1 MITDPTIR
9 DQAYQYFLEEAPELL
24 ETIEQ
29 ELFAIND
36 GDIELSDRPLRV
48 NKLMRATHTLKGGA
62 ANVGLETIKTVAHSM
77 EDVFKAL
84 YNPELEIDHQT
95 KKLLYASYD
104 CLSIPLMAEFSKAP
118 IDREEILNRAAGIF
132 AELTEIFG
140 DYLSDQDAFPT
151 SEELGVDVVQS
162 FFESVVPERIQEL
175 SVALSEGNTET
186 MTEVLQSQAEIFHGL
201 SQSLNL
207 SGLGDI
213 AQTILTALE
222 VNPEQ
227 VKEITEAAI
236 ANFQEAQQQVMAG
249 DRDRGGETSAKLQQ
263 FTVKKVKSDNN
274 LELRS
279 ENSDFVDNSLFSDV
293 ISTSEDESASDLF
306 GSEFLGE
313 DITEMGSNPD
323 EEITDIFGSES
334 LEEKLTVSSITV
346 ESDDEDALDIF
357 GSESLG
363 EEFTDASTT
372 IESEAVA
379 DIFGSESL
387 GEEFTDASTTI
398 ESEAVADI
406 FGSESLGEEFTDASI
421 TVESEEVTD
430 SFFEEKEQSTELMTF
445 WGNEQLPDSIA
456 EKTSLDESVAVEGVE
471 ASAISPLP
479 IKSFKP
485 KATPQEISTRDVRK
499 SRFSSSNQSNSKQ
512 NKDKT
517 NKNNK
522 TVRVNLESL
531 EKLNDL
537 VGELLINQNKNILKD
552 EQIGQFVEEL
562 LNKISYS
569 EQIVNELIEVVD
581 QVYLS
586 PQQQQLLQELPARLN
601 NITHSQIKD
610 YKSVLPASTVQN
622 SEARLNK
629 LLELTTTS
637 NSELVNIAERIKNYN
652 KQTQRDTQKQQRML
666 LNMRDEL
673 IDTRMSPIGR
683 LFNRFPRL
691 LKQLSVTHDKNAELN
706 ITGSHILIDKTIEE
720 KLYDPLL
727 HLVRNSF
734 DHGLE
739 NPEER
744 GQTNKPESGTV
755 FLRAYYQGSQTVIE
769 VGDDGKGIN
778 IEKIKQAG
786 IEKGLISDEQA
797 AITPPSQLLEL
808 LFEPGFS
815 TADKL
820 SDLSGRG
827 VGMDVVRSQIEEMN
841 GTISIESTPGKGTT
855 FSLQIPLTLTIAKLM
870 LTKAGGMTY
879 ALLIDA
885 IERIIL
891 PTSKDVQIFEGQKVL
906 HWSTKDDVE
915 MVPVRQLSSMIEY
928 PRTISKLEESESNL
942 NNPILLLRRQNGF
955 IGLEVDQVLGEQE
968 LVIRPLGS
976 AIIPPR
982 YVYGCS
988 VLKDS
993 SFTLVID
1000 GTMLLKDSQYR
1011 SNTMSQRAFLGGTSF
1026 QALPSSSTHT
1036 QQLPPADSTMSPAL
1050 MPQTILVIDD
1060 STSLRRTIAMSLEK
1074 VCQQVLQADNG
1085 INALTELKKSGKVE
1099 FVVCDLEMPL
1109 MNGFQFLKAAKNNP
1123 EYQDLPIVILTSR
1136 DSDKHRQLA
1145 MELGA
1150 AAYLVKPC
1158 PEDELISTITQI
1170 MQSK

>member
-1 MITDPTIR
+1 MITDPSIR

-84 YNPELEIDHQT
+84 YNPELEIDLQT

-104 CLSIPLMAEFSKAP
+104 CLRIPLTAEFSKAP

-140 DYLSDQDAFPT
+140 DYLSGQDAFPT
-151 SEELGVDVVQS
+151 SEELGLDVVQS

-175 SVALSEGNTET
+175 SVALSEGNPEI
-186 MTEVLQSQAEIFHGL
+186 MTEVLQSQAEIFLGL
-201 SQSLNL
+201 SESLNL

-213 AQTILTALE
+213 AQTIITALE
-222 VNPEQ
+222 VNPDQ
-227 VKEITEAAI
+227 VKKITEAAI
-236 ANFQEAQQQVMAG
+236 ANLQQAQYQVMEG
-249 DRDRGGETSAKLQQ
+249 DRDRGGEPSPELQK
-263 FTVKKVKSDNN
+263 FTGN
-274 LELRS
+274 LEAQEDNQEQLIA
-279 ENSDFVDNSLFSDV
+279 DNSIDADAESMFAEAIVTEEEDV
-293 ISTSEDESASDLF
+293 R
-306 GSEFLGE
+306 
-313 DITEMGSNPD
+313 
-323 EEITDIFGSES
+323 DIFGSES
-334 LEEKLTVSSITV
+334 LGSDFSIVANDQEEDQDIFGSQPLEDDFNNITNSVEEK
-346 ESDDEDALDIF
+346 EDQDIF

-363 EEFTDASTT
+363 EEFTG
-372 IESEAVA
+372 IVP
-379 DIFGSESL
+379 SESV
-387 GEEFTDASTTI
+387 DNDNI
-398 ESEAVADI
+398 
-406 FGSESLGEEFTDASI
+406 
-421 TVESEEVTD
+421 D
-430 SFFEEKEQSTELMTF
+430 SFFEDEDENSGELMTQI
-445 WGNEQLPDSIA
+445 WGSEEVSDDLVQ
-456 EKTSLDESVAVEGVE
+456 ESSSSQPQEME
-471 ASAISPLP
+471 ASLVPTPA
-479 IKSFKP
+479 KP
-485 KATPQEISTRDVRK
+485 AKQKVAPPQEISTRDVRK
-499 SRFSSSNQSNSKQ
+499 SRFGNYIKKNEQQ
-512 NKDKT
+512 GAKT
-517 NKNNK
+517 NKASK

-537 VGELLINQNKNILKD
+537 VGELLINQNRNILKD
-552 EQIGQFVEEL
+552 EQIGQFVEQL
-562 LNKISYS
+562 LDKISYS
-569 EQIVNELIEVVD
+569 EQIVNELIETVD
-581 QVYLS
+581 EVCLS
-586 PQQQQLLQELPARLN
+586 PQQQQLLKELPAKLN
-601 NITHSQIKD
+601 SITKTQSKN
-610 YKSVLPASTVQN
+610 YKSVLPASSLQN
-622 SEARLNK
+622 SEARLNE
-629 LLELTTTS
+629 LLELTSTG
-637 NSELVNIAERIKNYN
+637 NSELATIAERIKNYN
-652 KQTQRDTQKQQRML
+652 KQTRRDTQKQQRML

-673 IDTRMSPIGR
+673 IETRMSPIGR

-739 NPEER
+739 NPTER
-744 GQTNKPESGTV
+744 AKTDKPEMGTV

-778 IEKIKQAG
+778 IERIKQTG
-786 IEKGLISDEQA
+786 IDKGLISAEQA
-797 AITPPSQLLEL
+797 AVTPPSQLLEL
-808 LFEPGFS
+808 LFEPGFT
-815 TADKL
+815 TAEKL

-870 LTKAGGMTY
+870 LTKAAGITY

-891 PTSKDVQIFEGQKVL
+891 PTSKEVQIFEGQKIL
-906 HWSTKDDVE
+906 HWPTQDDLE

-928 PRTISKLEESESNL
+928 PRTIHKMQESESSL

-1000 GTMLLKDSQYR
+1000 GAALLKDSQYR

-1026 QALPSSSTHT
+1026 QALPSSK
-1036 QQLPPADSTMSPAL
+1036 QLPPAATSQASAS

-1060 STSLRRTIAMSLEK
+1060 SHSLRRTIAMSLEK

-1123 EYQDLPIVILTSR
+1123 EYQNLPIIILTSR

-1150 AAYLVKPC
+1150 SAYLVKPC
-1158 PEDELISTITQI
+1158 PEQELIGTITQI
-1170 MQSK
+1170 MQST

>member
-1 MITDPTIR
+1 MDSGVELNLFQNSDFLLLNYIKENYSTMITDPSIR

-104 CLSIPLMAEFSKAP
+104 CLSVPLMAEFSKAP

-175 SVALSEGNTET
+175 SVALSEGDPEV
-186 MTEVLQSQAEIFHGL
+186 MTEVLQSQAEIFLGL

-222 VNPEQ
+222 VNPDQ
-227 VKEITEAAI
+227 VQRITEAAI
-236 ANFQEAQQQVMAG
+236 ANFQQAQQQVMDG
-249 DRDRGGETSAKLQQ
+249 DRDRGGEPSSELQQ
-263 FTVKKVKSDNN
+263 LAGSENK
-274 LELRS
+274 S
-279 ENSDFVDNSLFSDV
+279 ENSLEFEADNSGFVDNSMFAEA
-293 ISTSEDESASDLF
+293 ISISEDE
-306 GSEFLGE
+306 
-313 DITEMGSNPD
+313 
-323 EEITDIFGSES
+323 
-334 LEEKLTVSSITV
+334 
-346 ESDDEDALDIF
+346 DAKDIF

-363 EEFTDASTT
+363 EEFTAVNNVVELEDEDAK
-372 IESEAVA
+372 

-387 GEEFTDASTTI
+387 GSEFTVIVNSDLEDTH
-398 ESEAVADI
+398 
-406 FGSESLGEEFTDASI
+406 
-421 TVESEEVTD
+421 
-430 SFFEEKEQSTELMTF
+430 SFFEEEEQSAEFMTQIWESDVVSDNLNQEKSSSSKF
-445 WGNEQLPDSIA
+445 GNPQERD
-456 EKTSLDESVAVEGVE
+456 TSLTPVSV
-471 ASAISPLP
+471 
-479 IKSFKP
+479 KSFKQ
-485 KATPQEISTRDVRK
+485 KDTSPQEISTRDVRK
-499 SRFSSSNQSNSKQ
+499 SRFGSSNKSSSKQ
-512 NKDKT
+512 TANGNKT
-517 NKNNK
+517 SK

-552 EQIGQFVEEL
+552 EQIGQFVEQL
-562 LNKISYS
+562 LKKISYS
-569 EQIVNELIEVVD
+569 EQIVHELIEVVD
-581 QVYLS
+581 EVCLS
-586 PQQQQLLQELPARLN
+586 PKQQQLLQELPARLN
-601 NITHSQIKD
+601 NITQSQSQD
-610 YKSVLPASTVQN
+610 YKSVLPAATAQD
-622 SEARLNK
+622 SEARLTQ

-637 NSELVNIAERIKNYN
+637 NSELISIAERIKNYN
-652 KQTQRDTQKQQRML
+652 KQTRRDTQKQQRML

-683 LFNRFPRL
+683 LFNRFPRM

-744 GQTNKPESGTV
+744 ARTNKPESGTV

-778 IEKIKQAG
+778 IERIKETG
-786 IEKGLISDEQA
+786 IEKGLISAEQA
-797 AITPPSQLLEL
+797 VTTPPSQLLEL

-815 TADKL
+815 TANKL

-870 LTKAGGMTY
+870 LTQAAGMTY
-879 ALLIDA
+879 GLLIDA

-891 PTSKDVQIFEGQKVL
+891 PTSKEVQIFEGQKVL
-906 HWSTKDDVE
+906 HWPTKDDVE

-928 PRTISKLEESESNL
+928 PRTISRMQESESNL

-1011 SNTMSQRAFLGGTSF
+1011 SNTISQRAFLGGTSF
-1026 QALPSSSTHT
+1026 QALASGGANI
-1036 QQLPPADSTMSPAL
+1036 QQLPPASSPSSISSI
-1050 MPQTILVIDD
+1050 PQTILVIDD
-1060 STSLRRTIAMSLEK
+1060 SHSLRRTIAMSLEK
-1074 VCQQVLQADNG
+1074 VCKQVLQADNG
-1085 INALTELKKSGKVE
+1085 INALTELKKSGEVE

-1123 EYQDLPIVILTSR
+1123 EYQNLPIVILTSR

-1158 PEDELISTITQI
+1158 PEDELISTITQV

>member
-1 MITDPTIR
+1 MITDPSIR

-84 YNPELEIDHQT
+84 YNPELEIDRQT

-104 CLSIPLMAEFSKAP
+104 CLRIPLTAEFSKAP

-151 SEELGVDVVQS
+151 SEELGLDVVQS

-175 SVALSEGNTET
+175 SVARAEGNPET
-186 MTEVLQSQAEIFHGL
+186 MKEVLQSQAEIFLAL

-222 VNPEQ
+222 VNPDR
-227 VKEITEAAI
+227 VADITQAAI
-236 ANFQEAQQQVMAG
+236 DNLKQAQQQVIEG
-249 DRDRGGETSAKLQQ
+249 DRERGGEPSA
-263 FTVKKVKSDNN
+263 
-274 LELRS
+274 ELRQFAGEITEEVVS
-279 ENSDFVDNSLFSDV
+279 AAASSADMEDAGAFWSEDRTDSADDEVAIAPNSDMEENSMFAEPMSAMD
-293 ISTSEDESASDLF
+293 EDESA
-306 GSEFLGE
+306 E
-313 DITEMGSNPD
+313 N
-323 EEITDIFGSES
+323 IFGDES
-334 LEEKLTVSSITV
+334 LEAEFTSAINSDAEED
-346 ESDDEDALDIF
+346 ESAENIF
-357 GSESLG
+357 GDESLG
-363 EEFTDASTT
+363 AEFEEN
-372 IESEAVA
+372 IES
-379 DIFGSESL
+379 S
-387 GEEFTDASTTI
+387 
-398 ESEAVADI
+398 
-406 FGSESLGEEFTDASI
+406 
-421 TVESEEVTD
+421 SEEDED
-430 SFFEEKEQSTELMTF
+430 SGLMTQI
-445 WGNEQLPDSIA
+445 WGEDAVVEQL
-456 EKTSLDESVAVEGVE
+456 EQQTSSPPPKIEEVEVPLIPKP
-471 ASAISPLP
+471 AKSA
-479 IKSFKP
+479 KQ
-485 KATPQEISTRDVRK
+485 KAAPQEISTRDVRK
-499 SRFSSSNQSNSKQ
+499 SRFGSSKNNSK
-512 NKDKT
+512 KAKGDRP
-517 NKNNK
+517 NK

-537 VGELLINQNKNILKD
+537 VGELLINQNRNILKD
-552 EQIGQFVEEL
+552 EQIGQFVQQL
-562 LNKISYS
+562 LDKISYS

-581 QVYLS
+581 EVCLS
-586 PQQQQLLQELPARLN
+586 PQQQQLLQELPVRLN
-601 NITHSQIKD
+601 SITQTQSKE
-610 YKSVLPASTVQN
+610 YKSVLPSSADSPEAKLNQLLSLTSSSNFELAS
-622 SEARLNK
+622 
-629 LLELTTTS
+629 
-637 NSELVNIAERIKNYN
+637 IAEKIKNHN
-652 KQTQRDTQKQQRML
+652 KQTRRDTQKQQRML

-673 IDTRMSPIGR
+673 IETRMSPIGR
-683 LFNRFPRL
+683 LFDRFPRL

-739 NPEER
+739 KPEER
-744 GQTNKPESGTV
+744 AQTDKPETGTV
-755 FLRAYYQGSQTVIE
+755 FLRAYYQGSLTVIE

-778 IEKIKQAG
+778 IEKIKQTG
-786 IEKGLISDEQA
+786 IEKGLISAQQA
-797 AITPPSQLLEL
+797 AVTSPSQLLEL

-870 LTKAGGMTY
+870 LTKAAGMTY

-891 PTSKDVQIFEGQKVL
+891 PTSKEVQIFEGQKIL
-906 HWSTKDDVE
+906 HWPTEDDVE

-928 PRTISKLEESESNL
+928 PRTIPQLEESESSL

-955 IGLEVDQVLGEQE
+955 IGLEVDRVLGEQE

-1000 GTMLLKDSQYR
+1000 GAALLKDSQYR
-1011 SNTMSQRAFLGGTSF
+1011 SNAMSQQAFLGGTSL
-1026 QALPSSSTHT
+1026 QALPSSSGTI
-1036 QQLPPADSTMSPAL
+1036 QQLPPASST

-1060 STSLRRTIAMSLEK
+1060 SNSLRRTIAMSLEK

-1085 INALTELKKSGKVE
+1085 INALTELKKSGEVE
-1099 FVVCDLEMPL
+1099 FIVCDLEMPL

-1123 EYQDLPIVILTSR
+1123 EYKDVPVIILTSR

-1145 MELGA
+1145 TELGA
-1150 AAYLVKPC
+1150 SAYLVKPC
-1158 PEDELISTITQI
+1158 PEQELIGTITKV
-1170 MQSK
+1170 MQS

>member
-1 MITDPTIR
+1 MITDPSIR

-36 GDIELSDRPLRV
+36 GDIDISDRPLRV

-84 YNPELEIDHQT
+84 YSPELEIDLKT

-104 CLSIPLMAEFSKAP
+104 CLRIPLTAEFSKAP

-151 SEELGVDVVQS
+151 SEELGIDVVQS

-186 MTEVLQSQAEIFHGL
+186 MTEVLQSQAEIFLAL
-201 SQSLNL
+201 SESLNL

-222 VNPEQ
+222 VNRERAE
-227 VKEITEAAI
+227 EITTAAI
-236 ANFQEAQQQVMAG
+236 ANLQQAQQQVMDG
-249 DRDRGGETSAKLQQ
+249 DRERGGEPSAQLQKYAGI
-263 FTVKKVKSDNN
+263 VDDL
-274 LELRS
+274 LE
-279 ENSDFVDNSLFSDV
+279 EPNS
-293 ISTSEDESASDLF
+293 SEDAGAIEQADVSPSDP
-306 GSEFLGE
+306 GSMFE
-313 DITEMGSNPD
+313 DSMFTEP
-323 EEITDIFGSES
+323 IES
-334 LEEKLTVSSITV
+334 LEGDATVSNMFGDEFLEAEFTSV
-346 ESDDEDALDIF
+346 ESDVEAEDVASMF
-357 GSESLG
+357 GDESLSEQFIG
-363 EEFTDASTT
+363 DRHSSNEHTDSC
-372 IESEAVA
+372 
-379 DIFGSESL
+379 
-387 GEEFTDASTTI
+387 
-398 ESEAVADI
+398 
-406 FGSESLGEEFTDASI
+406 
-421 TVESEEVTD
+421 SEENQD
-430 SFFEEKEQSTELMTF
+430 SALMTQIWGDDSNLAANNFEESFVETK
-445 WGNEQLPDSIA
+445 A
-456 EKTSLDESVAVEGVE
+456 EEVPPIVSAPPTSFNKQKAAV
-471 ASAISPLP
+471 
-479 IKSFKP
+479 
-485 KATPQEISTRDVRK
+485 PQEISTRDIRK
-499 SRFSSSNQSNSKQ
+499 SRFSSSKPNNAKPASKNNSS
-512 NKDKT
+512 
-517 NKNNK
+517 NK

-537 VGELLINQNKNILKD
+537 VAELLINQNKNILKD
-552 EQIGQFVEEL
+552 EQIAQFIQQL

-569 EQIVNELIEVVD
+569 EQVVNELIEVVD
-581 QVYLS
+581 TVDLL
-586 PQQQQLLQELPARLN
+586 PQQEKLLQELPATLN
-601 NITHSQIKD
+601 DIINSDELREIASSQSLSDFQSDRQSILTNNFQTAEEK
-610 YKSVLPASTVQN
+610 LHQ
-622 SEARLNK
+622 
-629 LLELTTTS
+629 LLELTASS
-637 NSELVNIAERIKNYN
+637 NSELADLAEKIKNHN
-652 KQTQRDTQKQQRML
+652 KQTIRDTQKQQRML

-673 IDTRMSPIGR
+673 IDTRMSPVGR

-691 LKQLSVTHDKNAELN
+691 LKQLSVTHDKNAELH

-739 NPEER
+739 KPEER
-744 GQTNKPESGTV
+744 AQTNKPQTGTV
-755 FLRAYYQGSQTVIE
+755 FLRAYYQGSQTIIE

-778 IEKIKQAG
+778 IEKIKQTG
-786 IEKGLISDEQA
+786 IEKNLISAQQA
-797 AITPPSQLLEL
+797 AVTPPSQLLEL

-841 GTISIESTPGKGTT
+841 GTISIESSLGKGTT

-870 LTKAGGMTY
+870 LVKGSGMTY

-891 PTSKDVQIFEGQKVL
+891 PTSKEVQIFEGQKIL
-906 HWSTKDDVE
+906 HWPTQDDVE

-928 PRTISKLEESESNL
+928 PRTIPQLETAESTL

-955 IGLEVDQVLGEQE
+955 IGLEVDRVLGEQE

-993 SFTLVID
+993 TLTLVID
-1000 GTMLLKDSQYR
+1000 GAALVKDSQYR
-1011 SNTMSQRAFLGGTSF
+1011 SNTINQRAFLGGTSL
-1026 QALPSSSTHT
+1026 QALPGSSDVNI
-1036 QQLPPADSTMSPAL
+1036 QQLPPATAPL
-1050 MPQTILVIDD
+1050 PQTILVIDD
-1060 STSLRRTIAMSLEK
+1060 SNSLRRTIAMSLEK
-1074 VCQQVLQADNG
+1074 VTQQVIQADNG
-1085 INALTELKKSGKVE
+1085 ISALTELKKSGQVE

-1109 MNGFQFLKAAKNNP
+1109 MNGFQFLKAIKNNP
-1123 EYQDLPIVILTSR
+1123 DYQDLPVIILTSR
-1136 DSDKHRQLA
+1136 DSDKHRSLA
-1145 MELGA
+1145 TELGA
-1150 AAYLVKPC
+1150 SAYLVKPC
-1158 PEDELISTITQI
+1158 PEQELIGTITKV
-1170 MQSK
+1170 MQSV

>member
-1 MITDPTIR
+1 MITDPSIR

-36 GDIELSDRPLRV
+36 GDIEPSDRPLRV

-84 YNPELEIDHQT
+84 YSPELEIDLKT

-104 CLSIPLMAEFSKAP
+104 CLRIPLTAEFSKAP

-151 SEELGVDVVQS
+151 SEELGIDVVQS

-186 MTEVLQSQAEIFHGL
+186 VTQVLQSQAEIFLAL

-222 VNPEQ
+222 VNPDRAE
-227 VKEITEAAI
+227 EITRAAI
-236 ANFQEAQQQVMAG
+236 ANLQQAQQQVMDG
-249 DRDRGGETSAKLQQ
+249 DRDRGGEPSTQLQKFAGMGENTPDVSESNEDAGAFWAVEQ
-263 FTVKKVKSDNN
+263 ADVSPSDADSMFAEPIKGLESDATVSNM
-274 LELRS
+274 
-279 ENSDFVDNSLFSDV
+279 
-293 ISTSEDESASDLF
+293 F
-306 GSEFLGE
+306 GDEFLE
-313 DITEMGSNPD
+313 AEFTSVEPD
-323 EEITDIFGSES
+323 
-334 LEEKLTVSSITV
+334 V
-346 ESDDEDALDIF
+346 EAEDALDMF
-357 GSESLG
+357 GDESLG
-363 EEFTDASTT
+363 EQFTGNRQPSDNN
-372 IESEAVA
+372 
-379 DIFGSESL
+379 
-387 GEEFTDASTTI
+387 
-398 ESEAVADI
+398 
-406 FGSESLGEEFTDASI
+406 
-421 TVESEEVTD
+421 TD
-430 SFFEEKEQSTELMTF
+430 SFSEENEDSQLMTQI
-445 WGNEQLPDSIA
+445 WGDDSNAATDSFGRFVETKA
-456 EKTSLDESVAVEGVE
+456 EEVPSVVPTTSNKSNKQKAV
-471 ASAISPLP
+471 
-479 IKSFKP
+479 
-485 KATPQEISTRDVRK
+485 PQEISTRDVRK
-499 SRFSSSNQSNSKQ
+499 SRFGSSKPKNAKPAKANSS
-512 NKDKT
+512 
-517 NKNNK
+517 NK

-537 VGELLINQNKNILKD
+537 VAELLINQNRNILKD
-552 EQIGQFVEEL
+552 EQIAQFVQQL
-562 LNKISYS
+562 LTKISYS
-569 EQIVNELIEVVD
+569 EQVVNELIEVVEQID
-581 QVYLS
+581 LL
-586 PQQQQLLQELPARLN
+586 PQQKQLLQELPATLN
-601 NITHSQIKD
+601 NIINLDELREIASSQALSNLSSDRQSILTDDSQSAEEK
-610 YKSVLPASTVQN
+610 LHQ
-622 SEARLNK
+622 
-629 LLELTTTS
+629 LLELTASS
-637 NSELVNIAERIKNYN
+637 NSELADLAEKIKNHN
-652 KQTQRDTQKQQRML
+652 KQTTRDTQKQQRML

-673 IDTRMSPIGR
+673 IDTRMSPVGR

-691 LKQLSVTHDKNAELN
+691 LKQLSVTHDKNAELK

-739 NPEER
+739 KPEER
-744 GQTNKPESGTV
+744 AQTNKPETGTV
-755 FLRAYYQGSQTVIE
+755 FLRAYYQGSQTIIE

-786 IEKGLISDEQA
+786 IDKNLISAQQA
-797 AITPPSQLLEL
+797 AVTPPSQLLEL

-815 TADKL
+815 TAEKL

-841 GTISIESTPGKGTT
+841 GTISIESTLGKGTT

-870 LTKAGGMTY
+870 LVKGSGMTY

-891 PTSKDVQIFEGQKVL
+891 PTSKEVQIFEGQKIL
-906 HWSTKDDVE
+906 HWQTQDDVE
-915 MVPVRQLSSMIEY
+915 MIPVRQLSSMIEY
-928 PRTISKLEESESNL
+928 PRTISQLETSESTL

-955 IGLEVDQVLGEQE
+955 IGLEVDRVLGEQE

-993 SFTLVID
+993 SLTLVID
-1000 GTMLLKDSQYR
+1000 GAALVKDSQYR
-1011 SNTMSQRAFLGGTSF
+1011 SNTMNQRAFLGGTSI
-1026 QALPSSSTHT
+1026 QVPGSGSVNIR
-1036 QQLPPADSTMSPAL
+1036 QLPPATVPL
-1050 MPQTILVIDD
+1050 PQTILVIDD
-1060 STSLRRTIAMSLEK
+1060 SNSLRRTIAMSLEK
-1074 VCQQVLQADNG
+1074 ATQQVLQADNG
-1085 INALTELKKSGKVE
+1085 INALTELKKSGEVE

-1109 MNGFQFLKAAKNNP
+1109 MNGFQFLKAVKNNP
-1123 EYQDLPIVILTSR
+1123 EYQDLPVIILTSR

-1145 MELGA
+1145 TELGA
-1150 AAYLVKPC
+1150 SAYLVKPC
-1158 PEDELISTITQI
+1158 PEQELIGTITKV
-1170 MQSK
+1170 MQSR

>member
-1 MITDPTIR
+1 MITDPSIR

-36 GDIELSDRPLRV
+36 GNIELSDRPLRV

-95 KKLLYASYD
+95 KKLLYASYE
-104 CLSIPLMAEFSKAP
+104 CLRIPLMAEFSKAP

-132 AELTEIFG
+132 AKLTEIFG

-151 SEELGVDVVQS
+151 SEELGLDVVQS

-175 SVALSEGNTET
+175 SVALAEGNPEI
-186 MTEVLQSQAEIFHGL
+186 MTEVLQSQAEIFLGL

-222 VNPEQ
+222 ANPEQ
-227 VKEITEAAI
+227 VKGITEAAI
-236 ANFQEAQQQVMAG
+236 ANFQQAQQQVMEG
-249 DRDRGGETSAKLQQ
+249 DRDRGGEPSIELQKFAGTIDTNEDFPTQ
-263 FTVKKVKSDNN
+263 FETVDS
-274 LELRS
+274 S
-279 ENSDFVDNSLFSDV
+279 FVVEDANSLFAEA
-293 ISTSEDESASDLF
+293 IKEDEDAK
-306 GSEFLGE
+306 
-313 DITEMGSNPD
+313 
-323 EEITDIFGSES
+323 DIFGSES
-334 LEEKLTVSSITV
+334 LSEDFTEVTSSV
-346 ESDDEDALDIF
+346 ELESSDDAN
-357 GSESLG
+357 SL
-363 EEFTDASTT
+363 
-372 IESEAVA
+372 
-379 DIFGSESL
+379 
-387 GEEFTDASTTI
+387 
-398 ESEAVADI
+398 
-406 FGSESLGEEFTDASI
+406 
-421 TVESEEVTD
+421 
-430 SFFEEKEQSTELMTF
+430 FEEDEDSGELMSQI
-445 WGNEQLPDSIA
+445 WGDDTAINSLQEQPLSGKSEKIA
-456 EKTSLDESVAVEGVE
+456 KVE
-471 ASAISPLP
+471 AFLVPTP
-479 IKSFKP
+479 VKSSKQ
-485 KATPQEISTRDVRK
+485 KATLPQEISTRDVRK
-499 SRFSSSNQSNSKQ
+499 SRFGSYIKSKSSDQQTDKGSNTS
-512 NKDKT
+512 
-517 NKNNK
+517 K

-537 VGELLINQNKNILKD
+537 VGELLINQNRNILKD
-552 EQIGQFVEEL
+552 EQIGQFVQQL
-562 LNKISYS
+562 LDKISYS

-581 QVYLS
+581 DVCLS
-586 PQQQQLLQELPARLN
+586 PQQQRLLQELPARLN
-601 NITHSQIKD
+601 NITKARNKN
-610 YKSVLPASTVQN
+610 YKSILPASTLQN
-622 SEARLNK
+622 PEDRLNQ
-629 LLELTTTS
+629 LLELTTVS
-637 NSELVNIAERIKNYN
+637 NSELVNIAERIKNHN
-652 KQTQRDTQKQQRML
+652 KQTRRDTQKQQRML

-673 IDTRMSPIGR
+673 IETRMSPLGR

-739 NPEER
+739 KPGER
-744 GQTNKPESGTV
+744 AQTGKPETGTV

-769 VGDDGKGIN
+769 VGDDGRGIN

-786 IEKGLISDEQA
+786 IEKGLISAQQA
-797 AITPPSQLLEL
+797 AVTPPSQLLEL

-827 VGMDVVRSQIEEMN
+827 VGMDVVRSQIDELN

-870 LTKAGGMTY
+870 LTKASGMTY

-891 PTSKDVQIFEGQKVL
+891 PTSKEVQIFEGQKIL
-906 HWSTKDDVE
+906 HWPTKDDVE

-928 PRTISKLEESESNL
+928 PRTISQLKDSESSL
-942 NNPILLLRRQNGF
+942 NNPILLLRRQSGF
-955 IGLEVDQVLGEQE
+955 IGLEVDSVLGEQE

-993 SFTLVID
+993 SLTLVID
-1000 GTMLLKDSQYR
+1000 GAALLKDSQYR

-1026 QALPSSSTHT
+1026 QALPSSSSANT
-1036 QQLPPADSTMSPAL
+1036 QQLPPASDS
-1050 MPQTILVIDD
+1050 MPQTVLVVDD
-1060 STSLRRTIAMSLEK
+1060 SNSLRRTIVMSLEK
-1074 VCQQVLQADNG
+1074 VCKQVLQADNG
-1085 INALTELKKSGKVE
+1085 IDALTELKKSGKVE

-1109 MNGFQFLKAAKNNP
+1109 MTGFQFLKAAKNNP
-1123 EYQDLPIVILTSR
+1123 EYQDLPVIILTSR

-1145 MELGA
+1145 VELGA
-1150 AAYLVKPC
+1150 SAYLVKPC
-1158 PEDELISTITQI
+1158 PEQELISTITQI
-1170 MQSK
+1170 MQSKMIQP

>member
-1 MITDPTIR
+1 MITDPSIR

-104 CLSIPLMAEFSKAP
+104 CLRIPLTAEFSKAP

-151 SEELGVDVVQS
+151 SEELGLDVVES

-175 SVALSEGNTET
+175 SVALSEGDPTN
-186 MTEVLQSQAEIFHGL
+186 MTEVLQSQAEIFSAL

-207 SGLGDI
+207 SGLGEI

-222 VNPEQ
+222 VNPDL
-227 VKEITEAAI
+227 VKEITQAAI
-236 ANFQEAQQQVMAG
+236 ANFQQAQKQVMEG
-249 DRDRGGETSAKLQQ
+249 DRDRGGEPSAELQK
-263 FTVKKVKSDNN
+263 FTG
-274 LELRS
+274 E
-279 ENSDFVDNSLFSDV
+279 VDTASLT
-293 ISTSEDESASDLF
+293 STSEAAFSDFAAVIDTEAEAEEDEDAV
-306 GSEFLGE
+306 
-313 DITEMGSNPD
+313 
-323 EEITDIFGSES
+323 DIFGSES
-334 LEEKLTVSSITV
+334 LSDQFTQVIDTEAEAEE
-346 ESDDEDALDIF
+346 DEDAANIF
-357 GSESLG
+357 GSESLSDQFTQVIDTEAEA
-363 EEFTDASTT
+363 EEDEDA
-372 IESEAVA
+372 A

-387 GEEFTDASTTI
+387 SDQFTESFDTEE
-398 ESEAVADI
+398 ESGQFE
-406 FGSESLGEEFTDASI
+406 
-421 TVESEEVTD
+421 
-430 SFFEEKEQSTELMTF
+430 FEENEESGELMTQI
-445 WGNEQLPDSIA
+445 WGE
-456 EKTSLDESVAVEGVE
+456 EAVESFSEQIVE
-471 ASAISPLP
+471 SASKAKTPSPSTAP
-479 IKSFKP
+479 IVPQSPTEAFRPKS
-485 KATPQEISTRDVRK
+485 KAAQPQGISTRDVRK
-499 SRFSSSNQSNSKQ
+499 SRFGSSKQ
-512 NKDKT
+512 N
-517 NKNNK
+517 NKQSTQAKVNK

-537 VGELLINQNKNILKD
+537 VGELLINQNRSTLKD
-552 EQIGQFVEEL
+552 ERIGEFVQQL
-562 LNKISYS
+562 LDKISYS

-581 QVYLS
+581 EVCLS
-586 PQQQQLLQELPARLN
+586 PQQQQLLQELPVKLN
-601 NITHSQIKD
+601 NITHAPRQNSQ
-610 YKSVLPASTVQN
+610 SVLSTTGLQN
-622 SEARLNK
+622 AEARLNK
-629 LLELTTTS
+629 LLELTSNS
-637 NSELVNIAERIKNYN
+637 NSELINIAEKIKNSN
-652 KQTQRDTQKQQRML
+652 KQAQRDTQKQQRML

-673 IDTRMSPIGR
+673 IETRMSPIGR

-691 LKQLSVTHDKNAELN
+691 LKQLSVTHDKKAELN
-706 ITGSHILIDKTIEE
+706 IIGSHILIDKTIEE

-739 NPEER
+739 
-744 GQTNKPESGTV
+744 KPEVRVQAGKPETGTV

-769 VGDDGKGIN
+769 VGDDGGGIN
-778 IEKIKQAG
+778 IEKIKQTG
-786 IEKGLISDEQA
+786 IEKKLITPEQA
-797 AITPPSQLLEL
+797 AVTSPSQLLEL

-827 VGMDVVRSQIEEMN
+827 VGMDVVRSQVEEMD
-841 GTISIESTPGKGTT
+841 GTISIESTLGQGTT

-870 LTKAGGMTY
+870 LTKSAGMTY

-891 PTSKDVQIFEGQKVL
+891 PTSKEVQIFEGQKIL
-906 HWSTKDDVE
+906 HWPTKDDVE
-915 MVPVRQLSSMIEY
+915 MIPVRQLSSMIEY
-928 PRTISKLEESESNL
+928 PRTIAQLQESESSL
-942 NNPILLLRRQNGF
+942 NNPILLLRRQNGY
-955 IGLEVDQVLGEQE
+955 IGLEVDKVLGEQE

-982 YVYGCS
+982 YIYGCS

-993 SFTLVID
+993 SLTLVVD
-1000 GTMLLKDSQYR
+1000 GAALLKDSQYR
-1011 SNTMSQRAFLGGTSF
+1011 SNTMSQRAFLGGTSL
-1026 QALPSSSTHT
+1026 QALPSASQT
-1036 QQLPPADSTMSPAL
+1036 QQLPPAASSESQA
-1050 MPQTILVIDD
+1050 MPQTLLVVDD
-1060 STSLRRTIAMSLEK
+1060 SNSLRRTIAMSLEK
-1074 VCQQVLQADNG
+1074 VSQQVFQADNG
-1085 INALTELKKSGKVE
+1085 INALTELKKSGEVE
-1099 FVVCDLEMPL
+1099 LVVCDLEMPL
-1109 MNGFQFLKAAKNNP
+1109 MNGFQFLKAVRNDPNYKN
-1123 EYQDLPIVILTSR
+1123 LPVIILTSR

-1145 MELGA
+1145 LDLGA

-1158 PEDELISTITQI
+1158 PEQELIATIKQV
-1170 MQSK
+1170 SNR

>member
-1 MITDPTIR
+1 
-9 DQAYQYFLEEAPELL
+9 
-24 ETIEQ
+24 
-29 ELFAIND
+29 
-36 GDIELSDRPLRV
+36 LSDRPLRV

-84 YNPELEIDHQT
+84 YNPELEIDLQT

-104 CLSIPLMAEFSKAP
+104 CLRIPLTAEFSKAP

-175 SVALSEGNTET
+175 SVSLSEGDSE
-186 MTEVLQSQAEIFHGL
+186 MMMEVLQSQAEIFLGL
-201 SQSLNL
+201 SESLNL

-222 VNPEQ
+222 VNPDQ
-227 VKEITEAAI
+227 VTEIMAAAI
-236 ANFQEAQQQVMAG
+236 SNLQQAQQQVMDG
-249 DRDRGGETSAKLQQ
+249 DRHRGGEPSSELQK
-263 FTVKKVKSDNN
+263 FAGVVDTG
-274 LELRS
+274 
-279 ENSDFVDNSLFSDV
+279 ENHQEQLDSDV
-293 ISTSEDESASDLF
+293 TVDAQSMFADAIVPESEEDAQDIF
-306 GSEFLGE
+306 GSESLGDDFTHAINDVEEE
-313 DITEMGSNPD
+313 DVQ
-323 EEITDIFGSES
+323 DIFGSES
-334 LEEKLTVSSITV
+334 LEDSFTNVTNDIHE
-346 ESDDEDALDIF
+346 EDAEDIF
-357 GSESLG
+357 GSESIG
-363 EEFTDASTT
+363 DNFTEGVAS
-372 IESEAVA
+372 SSVN
-379 DIFGSESL
+379 
-387 GEEFTDASTTI
+387 
-398 ESEAVADI
+398 
-406 FGSESLGEEFTDASI
+406 
-421 TVESEEVTD
+421 EVN
-430 SFFEEKEQSTELMTF
+430 SFFEEEEGSEELMTQI
-445 WGNEQLPDSIA
+445 WGADSAPDQTEKQPTADLASA
-456 EKTSLDESVAVEGVE
+456 EINGGETSLIPTPAT
-471 ASAISPLP
+471 
-479 IKSFKP
+479 SFKQ
-485 KATPQEISTRDVRK
+485 KAAPPQEISTRDVRK
-499 SRFSSSNQSNSKQ
+499 SRFGSYIKKDNKKTSANS
-512 NKDKT
+512 
-517 NKNNK
+517 KNNK

-537 VGELLINQNKNILKD
+537 VGELLINQNRNILKD
-552 EQIGQFVEEL
+552 EQIGQFVEQL
-562 LNKISYS
+562 LQKISYS
-569 EQIVNELIEVVD
+569 EQIVNELIEVID
-581 QVYLS
+581 EVYLS
-586 PQQQQLLQELPARLN
+586 PEQQQLLQELPAKLN
-601 NITHSQIKD
+601 NITQGQGKNHQ
-610 YKSVLPASTVQN
+610 SVLPASTLEN
-622 SEARLNK
+622 SEARLNQ

-637 NSELVNIAERIKNYN
+637 NSELVSIAERIKNYN

-673 IDTRMSPIGR
+673 IETRMSPIGR

-739 NPEER
+739 KPEER
-744 GQTNKPESGTV
+744 ARTDKPETGTV

-778 IEKIKQAG
+778 IEKIKQTG
-786 IEKGLISDEQA
+786 IDKGLISAEQA
-797 AITPPSQLLEL
+797 AIMPPSQLLEL

-870 LTKAGGMTY
+870 LTQAAGMTY

-891 PTSKDVQIFEGQKVL
+891 PTSKEVQIFEGQKIL
-906 HWSTKDDVE
+906 HWPTKDDVE

-928 PRTISKLEESESNL
+928 PRTIQQMQESESSL

-1000 GTMLLKDSQYR
+1000 GAMLLKDSQYR
-1011 SNTMSQRAFLGGTSF
+1011 SNTMSQRAFLGGTSL
-1026 QALPSSSTHT
+1026 QALPSKTNT
-1036 QQLPPADSTMSPAL
+1036 QQLPPSSTMESQSSI
-1050 MPQTILVIDD
+1050 PQTILVIDD
-1060 STSLRRTIAMSLEK
+1060 SNSLRRTIAMSLEK
-1074 VCQQVLQADNG
+1074 VCKQVLQADNG
-1085 INALTELKKSGKVE
+1085 INALTELKKSGEVE
-1099 FVVCDLEMPL
+1099 FIVCDLEMPL
-1109 MNGFQFLKAAKNNP
+1109 MNGFQFLKAVKNNS
-1123 EYQDLPIVILTSR
+1123 EYRNIPIIILTSR

-1150 AAYLVKPC
+1150 SAYLVKPC
-1158 PEDELISTITQI
+1158 PEQELIGTISQI
-1170 MQSK
+1170 MQSKLP

>member
-1 MITDPTIR
+1 MITDPSIR

-36 GDIELSDRPLRV
+36 GDIEPSDRPLRV

-84 YNPELEIDHQT
+84 YNPELEIDRQT

-104 CLSIPLMAEFSKAP
+104 CLRIPLTAEFSKAP

-151 SEELGVDVVQS
+151 SEELGLDVVQS

-175 SVALSEGNTET
+175 EVARSEGDSET
-186 MTEVLQSQAEIFHGL
+186 MREVLQSQAEIFLGL
-201 SQSLNL
+201 SESLNL

-222 VNPEQ
+222 VNPDL
-227 VKEITEAAI
+227 VAEITQAAI
-236 ANFQEAQQQVMAG
+236 ANLQQAQQQVIDG
-249 DRDRGGETSAKLQQ
+249 DRERGGEPSAELQQ
-263 FTVKKVKSDNN
+263 FTGEVDSTLAIPASEEDGEFWSVNRTDADEEETSTN
-274 LELRS
+274 LDPES
-279 ENSDFVDNSLFSDV
+279 
-293 ISTSEDESASDLF
+293 SEDSMF
-306 GSEFLGE
+306 
-313 DITEMGSNPD
+313 TEPIAAIEP
-323 EEITDIFGSES
+323 EETAEDIFGDAS
-334 LEEKLTVSSITV
+334 LEGEFTNATAN
-346 ESDDEDALDIF
+346 SDEEETAEDIF
-357 GSESLG
+357 GDAGLEGEFTEDTPSESA
-363 EEFTDASTT
+363 EE
-372 IESEAVA
+372 ESGLTSEIWGDEAA
-379 DIFGSESL
+379 
-387 GEEFTDASTTI
+387 
-398 ESEAVADI
+398 
-406 FGSESLGEEFTDASI
+406 
-421 TVESEEVTD
+421 VESVEEPVSD
-430 SFFEEKEQSTELMTF
+430 QSEPIQEL
-445 WGNEQLPDSIA
+445 EP
-456 EKTSLDESVAVEGVE
+456 SLVPTPAKPAKQKAV
-471 ASAISPLP
+471 
-479 IKSFKP
+479 
-485 KATPQEISTRDVRK
+485 PQEISTRDVRK
-499 SRFSSSNQSNSKQ
+499 SRFGSAK
-512 NKDKT
+512 KAAKGDRP
-517 NKNNK
+517 NK

-552 EQIGQFVEEL
+552 EQIGQFVQQL
-562 LNKISYS
+562 LDKISYS
-569 EQIVNELIEVVD
+569 EQIVSELIEVVD
-581 QVYLS
+581 RVYLS
-586 PQQQQLLQELPARLN
+586 PQQQQLLEELPIRLN
-601 NITHSQIKD
+601 SITQTQHKD
-610 YKSVLPASTVQN
+610 YKSVLASTVE
-622 SEARLNK
+622 SPEAKVNQ
-629 LLELTTTS
+629 LLSLAGSSNFELAS
-637 NSELVNIAERIKNYN
+637 IAEKIKNHN
-652 KQTQRDTQKQQRML
+652 KQTRRDTQKQQRML

-673 IDTRMSPIGR
+673 IETRMSPIGR
-683 LFNRFPRL
+683 LFDRFPRL

-744 GQTNKPESGTV
+744 ARTDKPEVGTI
-755 FLRAYYQGSQTVIE
+755 FLRAYYQGSLTVIE

-778 IEKIKQAG
+778 IEKIKQTG
-786 IEKGLISDEQA
+786 IEKGLISAQQA
-797 AITPPSQLLEL
+797 AVTSPSQLLEL

-870 LTKAGGMTY
+870 LTQAAGMTY

-891 PTSKDVQIFEGQKVL
+891 PTSKEVQIFEGQKIL
-906 HWSTKDDVE
+906 HWPTQDDVE

-928 PRTISKLEESESNL
+928 PRTIPQLEESESSL

-955 IGLEVDQVLGEQE
+955 IGLEVDRVLGEQE
-968 LVIRPLGS
+968 LVIRPMGS

-1000 GTMLLKDSQYR
+1000 GAALLKDSQYR
-1011 SNTMSQRAFLGGTSF
+1011 SNAMSQQAFLGGTSI
-1026 QALPSSSTHT
+1026 QALPSGGGM
-1036 QQLPPADSTMSPAL
+1036 QQLPPASDT
-1050 MPQTILVIDD
+1050 MPQTVLVIDD
-1060 STSLRRTIAMSLEK
+1060 SNSLRRTIAMSLEK
-1074 VCQQVLQADNG
+1074 VCQEVLQADNG
-1085 INALTELKKSGKVE
+1085 INALTELKKSGAVE
-1099 FVVCDLEMPL
+1099 FIVCDLEMPL

-1123 EYQDLPIVILTSR
+1123 EYKDVPVIILTSR

-1145 MELGA
+1145 TELGA
-1150 AAYLVKPC
+1150 SAYLVKPC
-1158 PEDELISTITQI
+1158 PEQELIGTITKV
-1170 MQSK
+1170 MQSQ

>member
-1 MITDPTIR
+1 MITDPSIR

-36 GDIELSDRPLRV
+36 GNIEPSDRPLRV

-84 YNPELEIDHQT
+84 YNPELEIDRQT

-104 CLSIPLMAEFSKAP
+104 CLRIPLTAEFSKAP

-132 AELTEIFG
+132 AQLTEIFG

-151 SEELGVDVVQS
+151 SEELGLDVVQS

-175 SVALSEGNTET
+175 SVARAEGNPET
-186 MTEVLQSQAEIFHGL
+186 MKEVLQSQAEIFLAL

-222 VNPEQ
+222 VNPDR
-227 VKEITEAAI
+227 VADITQAAI
-236 ANFQEAQQQVMAG
+236 DNLKQAQQQVIEG
-249 DRDRGGETSAKLQQ
+249 DRERGGEPSA
-263 FTVKKVKSDNN
+263 
-274 LELRS
+274 ELRQFAGEITEEVVSAAASSADMEDAGAFWS
-279 ENSDFVDNSLFSDV
+279 EDRTDSVDGEVAISLDSDIEDNSMFAEPILAMDEDETAENIFGNETLEAEFAGA
-293 ISTSEDESASDLF
+293 ISSEAEDESA
-306 GSEFLGE
+306 E
-313 DITEMGSNPD
+313 N
-323 EEITDIFGSES
+323 IFGDET
-334 LEEKLTVSSITV
+334 LGAEFEEN
-346 ESDDEDALDIF
+346 
-357 GSESLG
+357 
-363 EEFTDASTT
+363 
-372 IESEAVA
+372 IES
-379 DIFGSESL
+379 S
-387 GEEFTDASTTI
+387 
-398 ESEAVADI
+398 
-406 FGSESLGEEFTDASI
+406 
-421 TVESEEVTD
+421 SEEV
-430 SFFEEKEQSTELMTF
+430 EESGLMNQI
-445 WGNEQLPDSIA
+445 WGDDAAVEQLEQPASSQPQEI
-456 EKTSLDESVAVEGVE
+456 EEIE
-471 ASAISPLP
+471 ASLIPKP
-479 IKSFKP
+479 VKSAKQ
-485 KATPQEISTRDVRK
+485 KTAPQEISTRDVRK
-499 SRFSSSNQSNSKQ
+499 SRFGSSKNNSKKVA
-512 NKDKT
+512 NSDRS
-517 NKNNK
+517 NK

-552 EQIGQFVEEL
+552 EQIGQFVQQL
-562 LNKISYS
+562 LDKISYS

-581 QVYLS
+581 EVCLS

-601 NITHSQIKD
+601 SITHTQPREH
-610 YKSVLPASTVQN
+610 KSVLPSSVDSPEAKLNQLLSLTSSSNFELAS
-622 SEARLNK
+622 
-629 LLELTTTS
+629 
-637 NSELVNIAERIKNYN
+637 IAEKIKNHN
-652 KQTQRDTQKQQRML
+652 KQTRRDTQKQQRML

-673 IDTRMSPIGR
+673 IETRMSPIGR
-683 LFNRFPRL
+683 LFDRFPRL

-739 NPEER
+739 KPEER
-744 GQTNKPESGTV
+744 AQTDKPETGTV
-755 FLRAYYQGSQTVIE
+755 FLRAYYQGSLTVIE

-778 IEKIKQAG
+778 IEKIKQTG
-786 IEKGLISDEQA
+786 IEKGLISAQQA
-797 AITPPSQLLEL
+797 AVTSPSQLLEL

-870 LTKAGGMTY
+870 LTKAAGMTY

-891 PTSKDVQIFEGQKVL
+891 PTSKEVQIFEGQKIL
-906 HWSTKDDVE
+906 HWPTEDDVE

-928 PRTISKLEESESNL
+928 PRTIAQLEESESSL

-955 IGLEVDQVLGEQE
+955 IGLEVDRVLGEQE

-1000 GTMLLKDSQYR
+1000 GTALLKDSQYR
-1011 SNTMSQRAFLGGTSF
+1011 SNAMSQQAFLGGTSL
-1026 QALPSSSTHT
+1026 QALPSSSSGAV
-1036 QQLPPADSTMSPAL
+1036 QQLPPASST
-1050 MPQTILVIDD
+1050 MPQTVLVIDD
-1060 STSLRRTIAMSLEK
+1060 SNSLRRTIAMSLEK
-1074 VCQQVLQADNG
+1074 VCKQVLQADNG
-1085 INALTELKKSGKVE
+1085 INALTELKKSGEVE
-1099 FVVCDLEMPL
+1099 FIVCDLEMPL

-1123 EYQDLPIVILTSR
+1123 EYKDVPVIILTSR

-1145 MELGA
+1145 TELGA
-1150 AAYLVKPC
+1150 SAYLVKPC
-1158 PEDELISTITQI
+1158 PEQELIGTITKV
-1170 MQSK
+1170 MQS

>member
-1 MITDPTIR
+1 MITDPSIR

-36 GDIELSDRPLRV
+36 GDIELRDRPLRV

-95 KKLLYASYD
+95 KKLLYASYE
-104 CLSIPLMAEFSKAP
+104 CLRIPLMAEFSKAP

-151 SEELGVDVVQS
+151 SEELGLDVVQS

-175 SVALSEGNTET
+175 SVALAECDPEI
-186 MTEVLQSQAEIFHGL
+186 MIEVLQSQAEIFLGL

-222 VNPEQ
+222 ANPEQ
-227 VKEITEAAI
+227 VKEITTAAI
-236 ANFQEAQQQVMAG
+236 ANFQQAQQQVMEG
-249 DRDRGGETSAKLQQ
+249 DRDRGGEPSIELQKLAGTIDTDQDLSTQ
-263 FTVKKVKSDNN
+263 F
-274 LELRS
+274 EA
-279 ENSDFVDNSLFSDV
+279 VDASLVVEDSLFA
-293 ISTSEDESASDLF
+293 EAMEA
-306 GSEFLGE
+306 
-313 DITEMGSNPD
+313 
-323 EEITDIFGSES
+323 TDA
-334 LEEKLTVSSITV
+334 K
-346 ESDDEDALDIF
+346 DIF

-363 EEFTDASTT
+363 EDFT
-372 IESEAVA
+372 
-379 DIFGSESL
+379 
-387 GEEFTDASTTI
+387 
-398 ESEAVADI
+398 
-406 FGSESLGEEFTDASI
+406 
-421 TVESEEVTD
+421 EVTNNVQLESPD
-430 SFFEEKEQSTELMTF
+430 NANSFFDENEESGELMSQIWGNDTAIDSIEEQSLAGKSEK
-445 WGNEQLPDSIA
+445 IA
-456 EKTSLDESVAVEGVE
+456 EVDAFLVSTPVKSL
-471 ASAISPLP
+471 
-479 IKSFKP
+479 KQ
-485 KATPQEISTRDVRK
+485 KATPPQEISTRDVRK
-499 SRFSSSNQSNSKQ
+499 SRFGSYIKSKSSGQQTDKSSNAS
-512 NKDKT
+512 
-517 NKNNK
+517 K

-537 VGELLINQNKNILKD
+537 VGELLINQNRNILKD
-552 EQIGQFVEEL
+552 EQIGQFVQL
-562 LNKISYS
+562 LLDKISYS
-569 EQIVNELIEVVD
+569 EQIVNELIEVIDEVC
-581 QVYLS
+581 LS

-601 NITHSQIKD
+601 NITKARNKD
-610 YKSVLPASTVQN
+610 YKSVLPASTLHN
-622 SEARLNK
+622 PEDRLNQ
-629 LLELTTTS
+629 LLELTTLS
-637 NSELVNIAERIKNYN
+637 NSELVNIAERIKNHN
-652 KQTQRDTQKQQRML
+652 KQTRRDTQKQQRML

-673 IDTRMSPIGR
+673 IETRMSPIGR

-691 LKQLSVTHDKNAELN
+691 LQQLSVTHDKNAELN
-706 ITGSHILIDKTIEE
+706 IIGSHILIDKTIEE

-739 NPEER
+739 KPEER
-744 GQTNKPESGTV
+744 AQTGKPETGTV

-778 IEKIKQAG
+778 IERIKQVG
-786 IEKGLISDEQA
+786 IEKGLISAQQA
-797 AITPPSQLLEL
+797 AVTPPSQLLEL

-827 VGMDVVRSQIEEMN
+827 VGMDVVRSQIDELN

-870 LTKAGGMTY
+870 LTKASGMTY

-891 PTSKDVQIFEGQKVL
+891 PTSREVQIFEGQKIL
-906 HWSTKDDVE
+906 HWPTKDDVE

-928 PRTISKLEESESNL
+928 PRTISQLEDSESSL
-942 NNPILLLRRQNGF
+942 NNPILLLRRQSGF

-993 SFTLVID
+993 SLTLVVD
-1000 GTMLLKDSQYR
+1000 GAALLKDSQYR

-1026 QALPSSSTHT
+1026 QALPSSSSVNI
-1036 QQLPPADSTMSPAL
+1036 QQLPPASDL
-1050 MPQTILVIDD
+1050 MPQTVLVVDD
-1060 STSLRRTIAMSLEK
+1060 SNSLRRTIVMSLEK
-1074 VCQQVLQADNG
+1074 VCKQVLQADNG
-1085 INALTELKKSGKVE
+1085 IDALTELKKSGKVE

-1109 MNGFQFLKAAKNNP
+1109 MTGFQFLKAAKNNP
-1123 EYQDLPIVILTSR
+1123 EYKDLPIIILTSR

-1145 MELGA
+1145 VELGA
-1150 AAYLVKPC
+1150 SAYLVKPC
-1158 PEDELISTITQI
+1158 PEQELIGTITQI
-1170 MQSK
+1170 MQSKMIQP

>member
-1 MITDPTIR
+1 MITDPSIR

-36 GDIELSDRPLRV
+36 GDIDPSDRPLRV

-84 YNPELEIDHQT
+84 YNPELEIDRQT

-104 CLSIPLMAEFSKAP
+104 CLRIPLTAEFSKAP

-151 SEELGVDVVQS
+151 SEELGLDVVQS

-175 SVALSEGNTET
+175 SLALSEGNAET
-186 MTEVLQSQAEIFHGL
+186 MKEVLQSQAEIFLGL
-201 SQSLNL
+201 SESLNL

-213 AQTILTALE
+213 AQTILIALE
-222 VNPEQ
+222 VNPDRVE
-227 VKEITEAAI
+227 EITQAAI
-236 ANFQEAQQQVMAG
+236 ANLQQAQQQVIDG
-249 DRDRGGETSAKLQQ
+249 DRDRGGEPSGELQKFAGMAVAEATTQDAPTELEAVEESNVTDTEEETAVDETSADSM
-263 FTVKKVKSDNN
+263 FA
-274 LELRS
+274 EPIS
-279 ENSDFVDNSLFSDV
+279 E
-293 ISTSEDESASDLF
+293 
-306 GSEFLGE
+306 
-313 DITEMGSNPD
+313 M
-323 EEITDIFGSES
+323 EE
-334 LEEKLTVSSITV
+334 
-346 ESDDEDALDIF
+346 DEDAENIF
-357 GSESLG
+357 GEEALGEELSEDTSGDEEDAENIFGEEALG
-363 EEFTDASTT
+363 EEFGGD
-372 IESEAVA
+372 IESQSAPT
-379 DIFGSESL
+379 
-387 GEEFTDASTTI
+387 EE
-398 ESEAVADI
+398 
-406 FGSESLGEEFTDASI
+406 
-421 TVESEEVTD
+421 
-430 SFFEEKEQSTELMTF
+430 SFFEETEDSGELMTQI
-445 WGNEQLPDSIA
+445 WGDD
-456 EKTSLDESVAVEGVE
+456 TAVESLE
-471 ASAISPLP
+471 QSAPSQPEPTKEVAP
-479 IKSFKP
+479 IPKPVKSFNQKST
-485 KATPQEISTRDVRK
+485 APQEISTRDVRK
-499 SRFSSSNQSNSKQ
+499 SRFGSSK
-512 NKDKT
+512 NKKEAAKSDRS
-517 NKNNK
+517 NK

-552 EQIGQFVEEL
+552 EQIGHFVQQL
-562 LNKISYS
+562 LDKISYS
-569 EQIVNELIEVVD
+569 EQIVSELIEVID
-581 QVYLS
+581 EVYLS
-586 PQQQQLLQELPARLN
+586 PQQQQLLQELPVKLN
-601 NITHSQIKD
+601 SITQTKSKD
-610 YKSVLPASTVQN
+610 HKSVLPAAGESP
-622 SEARLNK
+622 EARLNQ
-629 LLELTTTS
+629 LLSLAGSSNFELS
-637 NSELVNIAERIKNYN
+637 SIAEKIKNHN
-652 KQTQRDTQKQQRML
+652 KQTRRDTQKQQRML

-673 IDTRMSPIGR
+673 IETRMSPIGR
-683 LFNRFPRL
+683 LFDRFPRL

-744 GQTNKPESGTV
+744 AQTDKPEVGTI
-755 FLRAYYQGSQTVIE
+755 FLRAYYQGSLTVIE

-778 IEKIKQAG
+778 IEKIKQTG
-786 IEKGLISDEQA
+786 INKGLISAQQA
-797 AITPPSQLLEL
+797 AVTSPSQLLEL

-870 LTKAGGMTY
+870 LTQAAGMTY

-891 PTSKDVQIFEGQKVL
+891 PTSKEVQIFEGQKIL
-906 HWSTKDDVE
+906 HWPTKDDVE

-928 PRTISKLEESESNL
+928 PRTIARLEHSESSL

-955 IGLEVDQVLGEQE
+955 IGLEVDRVLGEQE

-1000 GTMLLKDSQYR
+1000 GAALLKDSQYR
-1011 SNTMSQRAFLGGTSF
+1011 SNAMSQQAFLGGTNI
-1026 QALPSSSTHT
+1026 QALPSGGSSM
-1036 QQLPPADSTMSPAL
+1036 QQLPPSSDT
-1050 MPQTILVIDD
+1050 MPQTVLAIDD
-1060 STSLRRTIAMSLEK
+1060 SNSLRRTIAMSLEK
-1074 VCQQVLQADNG
+1074 VCKEVLQADNG
-1085 INALTELKKSGKVE
+1085 INALTELKKSGEVE
-1099 FVVCDLEMPL
+1099 FIVCDLEMPL
-1109 MNGFQFLKAAKNNP
+1109 MNGFQFLKAVKNNP
-1123 EYQDLPIVILTSR
+1123 DYRDIPVIILTSR

-1145 MELGA
+1145 TELGA
-1150 AAYLVKPC
+1150 SAYLVKPC
-1158 PEDELISTITQI
+1158 PEQELIGTITKV
-1170 MQSK
+1170 MQSR

>member
-1 MITDPTIR
+1 MITDPSIR

-36 GDIELSDRPLRV
+36 GDIDISDRPLRV

-84 YNPELEIDHQT
+84 YSPELEIDLKT

-104 CLSIPLMAEFSKAP
+104 CLRIPLTAEFSKAP

-151 SEELGVDVVQS
+151 SEELGIDVVQS

-186 MTEVLQSQAEIFHGL
+186 MTEVLQSQAEIFLAL
-201 SQSLNL
+201 SESLNL

-222 VNPEQ
+222 VNRERAE
-227 VKEITEAAI
+227 EITTAAI
-236 ANFQEAQQQVMAG
+236 ANLQQAQQQVMDG
-249 DRDRGGETSAKLQQ
+249 DRDRGGEPSTELQKYAG
-263 FTVKKVKSDNN
+263 TVDST
-274 LELRS
+274 
-279 ENSDFVDNSLFSDV
+279 VDESGSN
-293 ISTSEDESASDLF
+293 EDESAFWTTDRADVSEAESSDAESMFAEPIGDIESDATVRNMF
-306 GSEFLGE
+306 GDEFLE
-313 DITEMGSNPD
+313 AEFTSVEPDIEADSAQQDFVNM
-323 EEITDIFGSES
+323 FG
-334 LEEKLTVSSITV
+334 
-346 ESDDEDALDIF
+346 D
-357 GSESLG
+357 ESLG
-363 EEFTDASTT
+363 EQFIDNAQPSDNTDDFVSEDND
-372 IESEAVA
+372 ES
-379 DIFGSESL
+379 
-387 GEEFTDASTTI
+387 
-398 ESEAVADI
+398 
-406 FGSESLGEEFTDASI
+406 
-421 TVESEEVTD
+421 
-430 SFFEEKEQSTELMTF
+430 ELMTQI
-445 WGNEQLPDSIA
+445 WADDS
-456 EKTSLDESVAVEGVE
+456 VE
-471 ASAISPLP
+471 ATDNEESFVETKAEEVPSIVPTPLTNSN
-479 IKSFKP
+479 KQ
-485 KATPQEISTRDVRK
+485 KAAPQEISTRDVRK
-499 SRFSSSNQSNSKQ
+499 SRFGSSKNNTKSAGKASSS
-512 NKDKT
+512 
-517 NKNNK
+517 NK

-552 EQIGQFVEEL
+552 EQIAQFVQQL
-562 LNKISYS
+562 LNKLSYS
-569 EQIVNELIEVVD
+569 ERVVNELIEVVEQID
-581 QVYLS
+581 LL
-586 PQQQQLLQELPARLN
+586 PQQEQLLQKLPATLN
-601 NITHSQIKD
+601 NLIDSNELREI
-610 YKSVLPASTVQN
+610 ASPQ
-622 SEARLNK
+622 ALNDLQSDRQSILTDNFQSTEEK
-629 LLELTTTS
+629 LHQLLELTAS
-637 NSELVNIAERIKNYN
+637 GNSELADLAEKIKNHN
-652 KQTQRDTQKQQRML
+652 KQTTRDTQKQQRML

-673 IDTRMSPIGR
+673 IETRMSPVGR
-683 LFNRFPRL
+683 LFDRFPRL

-706 ITGSHILIDKTIEE
+706 IKGSHILIDKTIEE

-739 NPEER
+739 TPEER
-744 GQTNKPESGTV
+744 AQTNKPETGTV
-755 FLRAYYQGSQTVIE
+755 FLRAYYQGSQTIIE

-778 IEKIKQAG
+778 IEKIKQTG
-786 IEKGLISDEQA
+786 IKKNLISAQQA
-797 AITPPSQLLEL
+797 AVTPPSQLLEL

-827 VGMDVVRSQIEEMN
+827 VGMDVVRSQVEEMN
-841 GTISIESTPGKGTT
+841 GTISIESTLGKGTT

-870 LTKAGGMTY
+870 LVKGSGMTY

-891 PTSKDVQIFEGQKVL
+891 PTSKEVQIFEGQKIL
-906 HWSTKDDVE
+906 HWPTQDDVE

-928 PRTISKLEESESNL
+928 PRTIPQLEASESTL

-955 IGLEVDQVLGEQE
+955 IGLEVDRVLGEQE

-993 SFTLVID
+993 SLTLVVD
-1000 GTMLLKDSQYR
+1000 GAALVKDSQYR
-1011 SNTMSQRAFLGGTSF
+1011 SNTMNQRAFLGGTSI
-1026 QALPSSSTHT
+1026 QALPGSSSTNI
-1036 QQLPPADSTMSPAL
+1036 QQLPPATAPL
-1050 MPQTILVIDD
+1050 PQTILVIDD
-1060 STSLRRTIAMSLEK
+1060 SNSLRRTIAMSLEK
-1074 VCQQVLQADNG
+1074 VAQKVLQADNG
-1085 INALTELKKSGKVE
+1085 ISALTELKKSGEVE
-1099 FVVCDLEMPL
+1099 FIVCDLEMPL
-1109 MNGFQFLKAAKNNP
+1109 MNGFQFLKAVKNNP
-1123 EYQDLPIVILTSR
+1123 DYRDLPVIILTSR
-1136 DSDKHRQLA
+1136 DSDKHRALA
-1145 MELGA
+1145 TDLGA
-1150 AAYLVKPC
+1150 SAYLVKPC
-1158 PEDELISTITQI
+1158 PEQDLIGTISKV

>member
-1 MITDPTIR
+1 MITDPSIR

-36 GDIELSDRPLRV
+36 GDIEPSDRPLRV

-104 CLSIPLMAEFSKAP
+104 CLRIPLTAEFSKAP

-132 AELTEIFG
+132 AQLTEIFG

-151 SEELGVDVVQS
+151 SEELGLDVVQS

-175 SVALSEGNTET
+175 SVALAQGDTEV
-186 MTEVLQSQAEIFHGL
+186 MAEVLQSQAEIFLGL
-201 SQSLNL
+201 SESLNL

-213 AQTILTALE
+213 AQTILTALKT
-222 VNPEQ
+222 NPDR

-236 ANFQEAQQQVMAG
+236 ANFQQAQQQVMDG
-249 DRDRGGETSAKLQQ
+249 DRDRGGEPSIKLQKYAG
-263 FTVKKVKSDNN
+263 VEVSLEEDNQ
-274 LELRS
+274 ET
-279 ENSDFVDNSLFSDV
+279 FVVDNSVMSESLFSEE
-293 ISTSEDESASDLF
+293 ITIEEDEKNAKTQDIF
-306 GSEFLGE
+306 GSESLGDNFSTFSDDRE
-313 DITEMGSNPD
+313 D
-323 EEITDIFGSES
+323 EEAQDIFGSES
-334 LEEKLTVSSITV
+334 LEDNFTEIDASESED
-346 ESDDEDALDIF
+346 ESDFFQQE
-357 GSESLG
+357 ES
-363 EEFTDASTT
+363 
-372 IESEAVA
+372 
-379 DIFGSESL
+379 
-387 GEEFTDASTTI
+387 
-398 ESEAVADI
+398 
-406 FGSESLGEEFTDASI
+406 
-421 TVESEEVTD
+421 
-430 SFFEEKEQSTELMTF
+430 QELMTQI
-445 WGNEQLPDSIA
+445 WGEDATSGNLAQDSSSDQPK
-456 EKTSLDESVAVEGVE
+456 ETPEVE
-471 ASAISPLP
+471 ALVPTP
-479 IKSFKP
+479 VKSFKQQ
-485 KATPQEISTRDVRK
+485 AAAPQEISTRDVRK
-499 SRFSSSNQSNSKQ
+499 SRFGSYVK
-512 NKDKT
+512 NKGEKT
-517 NKNNK
+517 AKAKPASK

-552 EQIGQFVEEL
+552 EQIAQFVQQL
-562 LNKISYS
+562 LDKISYS
-569 EQIVNELIEVVD
+569 EQVVNELIELVEDVS
-581 QVYLS
+581 LS
-586 PQQQQLLQELPARLN
+586 PQQAQLLQELPVKLN
-601 NITHSQIKD
+601 NITKVQRQD
-610 YKSVLPASTVQN
+610 YKSVLSDAVISQ
-622 SEARLNK
+622 EARLK
-629 LLELTTTS
+629 QLLELTANS
-637 NSELVNIAERIKNYN
+637 NSELVNIAEKIKNHN
-652 KQTQRDTQKQQRML
+652 KQTRRDTQKQQRML

-673 IDTRMSPIGR
+673 IETRMSPIGR

-744 GQTNKPESGTV
+744 ARTNKPETGTV
-755 FLRAYYQGSQTVIE
+755 SLRAYYQGSQTVIE

-778 IEKIKQAG
+778 IEKIKQTG
-786 IEKGLISDEQA
+786 IEKGLISAQQA
-797 AITPPSQLLEL
+797 AVTPPSQLLEL

-815 TADKL
+815 TAEKL

-870 LTKAGGMTY
+870 LTKAAGMTY

-891 PTSKDVQIFEGQKVL
+891 PTSKEVQIFEGQKVL
-906 HWSTKDDVE
+906 HWSTQDDVE

-928 PRTISKLEESESNL
+928 PRTISQMQESESSL

-955 IGLEVDQVLGEQE
+955 IGLEVDRVLGEQE

-993 SFTLVID
+993 SFTLVVD
-1000 GTMLLKDSQYR
+1000 GAALLKDSQYR
-1011 SNTMSQRAFLGGTSF
+1011 SKTMSQRAFLGGTSL
-1026 QALPSSSTHT
+1026 QALPSAQPSTPAISGSSQTE
-1036 QQLPPADSTMSPAL
+1036 
-1050 MPQTILVIDD
+1050 MPETILVIDD
-1060 STSLRRTIAMSLEK
+1060 SNSLRRTIAMSLEK
-1074 VCQQVLQADNG
+1074 ICGQVLQADNG

-1099 FVVCDLEMPL
+1099 FMVCDLEMPL

-1123 EYQDLPIVILTSR
+1123 EYQNIPIIILTSR

-1150 AAYLVKPC
+1150 SAYLVKPC
-1158 PEDELISTITQI
+1158 PEQELIGTISQI
-1170 MQSK
+1170 MQSRA

>member
-1 MITDPTIR
+1 MITDPSIR

-36 GDIELSDRPLRV
+36 GDIELRDRPLRV

-84 YNPELEIDHQT
+84 YNPELEIDRQT

-104 CLSIPLMAEFSKAP
+104 CLRIPLTAEFSKAP

-151 SEELGVDVVQS
+151 SEELGLDVVES

-175 SVALSEGNTET
+175 SVALAEGDRSI
-186 MTEVLQSQAEIFHGL
+186 MTEVLQSQAEIFLGL

-213 AQTILTALE
+213 AQTILSALE
-222 VNPEQ
+222 VNPDLVE
-227 VKEITEAAI
+227 EITKAAI
-236 ANFQEAQQQVMAG
+236 ANFKQAQKQVMEG
-249 DRDRGGETSAKLQQ
+249 DRDRGGEPSAQLQK
-263 FTVKKVKSDNN
+263 FTGT
-274 LELRS
+274 
-279 ENSDFVDNSLFSDV
+279 VD
-293 ISTSEDESASDLF
+293 STEITAAEEEQSEDTGAFWSVDRTDSAEENVIEQADAQFISEDMF
-306 GSEFLGE
+306 GEPVAA
-313 DITEMGSNPD
+313 ID
-323 EEITDIFGSES
+323 E
-334 LEEKLTVSSITV
+334 
-346 ESDDEDALDIF
+346 DDEDA
-357 GSESLG
+357 
-363 EEFTDASTT
+363 
-372 IESEAVA
+372 A
-379 DIFGSESL
+379 DIFGADL
-387 GEEFTDASTTI
+387 TEEFDEDI
-398 ESEAVADI
+398 QPESNR
-406 FGSESLGEEFTDASI
+406 FEFDND
-421 TVESEEVTD
+421 ED
-430 SFFEEKEQSTELMTF
+430 SGELMTQI
-445 WGNEQLPDSIA
+445 WGEDTTDDFEEQTPSREP
-456 EKTSLDESVAVEGVE
+456 EKTEVE
-471 ASAISPLP
+471 AALVPVTP
-479 IKSFKP
+479 PESFKQ
-485 KATPQEISTRDVRK
+485 KAAAPQEISTRDVRK
-499 SRFSSSNQSNSKQ
+499 SRFGSSKQSNKPTA
-512 NKDKT
+512 KAKA
-517 NKNNK
+517 NK

-537 VGELLINQNKNILKD
+537 VGELLINQNRNILKD
-552 EQIGQFVEEL
+552 EQIGQFVQQL
-562 LNKISYS
+562 LDKIGYS

-581 QVYLS
+581 EVCLS
-586 PQQQQLLQELPARLN
+586 PQQKQLLQELPVRLS
-601 NITHSQIKD
+601 NITQGQRID
-610 YKSVLPASTVQN
+610 YKSVLPSSTLEN
-622 SEARLNK
+622 PEARLDR
-629 LLELTTTS
+629 LLNLTTAS
-637 NSELVNIAERIKNYN
+637 NSELANIAEKIKNHN
-652 KQTQRDTQKQQRML
+652 KQTRRDTQKQQRML

-673 IDTRMSPIGR
+673 IETRMSPIGR

-739 NPEER
+739 KPEER
-744 GQTNKPESGTV
+744 AKTGKPETGTV

-769 VGDDGKGIN
+769 VGDDGKGIL
-778 IEKIKQAG
+778 IEKIKKTG
-786 IEKGLISDEQA
+786 IEKGLISAQQA

-870 LTKAGGMTY
+870 LTQAEGMTY

-891 PTSKDVQIFEGQKVL
+891 PTSKEVQIFEGQKVL
-906 HWSTKDDVE
+906 HWPTQDDVE
-915 MVPVRQLSSMIEY
+915 MVPVRQLSSLIEY
-928 PRTISKLEESESNL
+928 PRTISQLKDSESSL

-955 IGLEVDQVLGEQE
+955 IGLEVDRVLGEQE

-1000 GTMLLKDSQYR
+1000 GAALLKDSQYR
-1011 SNTMSQRAFLGGTSF
+1011 SNTMSQRAFLGGSNF
-1026 QALPSSSTHT
+1026 QALPSSDISNT
-1036 QQLPPADSTMSPAL
+1036 QQLPPATSS
-1050 MPQTILVIDD
+1050 MPQTLLVVDD
-1060 STSLRRTIAMSLEK
+1060 SNSLRRTIAMSLEK
-1074 VCQQVLQADNG
+1074 VSKQVLQADNG
-1085 INALTELKKSGKVE
+1085 INALTELKKSGEVE
-1099 FVVCDLEMPL
+1099 LVVCDLEMP
-1109 MNGFQFLKAAKNNP
+1109 MMTGFQFLKAVKNNP
-1123 EYQDLPIVILTSR
+1123 EYNDLPVIILTSR
-1136 DSDKHRQLA
+1136 DSDKHRKLA

-1158 PEDELISTITQI
+1158 PEEELIATITQI

>member
-1 MITDPTIR
+1 MITDPSIR

-36 GDIELSDRPLRV
+36 GDIEPSDRPLRV

-84 YNPELEIDHQT
+84 YNPELEIDLQT

-104 CLSIPLMAEFSKAP
+104 CLRIPLTAEFSKAP

-151 SEELGVDVVQS
+151 SEELGLDVVQS

-175 SVALSEGNTET
+175 SVASAEGDPE
-186 MTEVLQSQAEIFHGL
+186 MMKEVLQSQAEIFLGL

-222 VNPEQ
+222 TNPDR

-236 ANFQEAQQQVMAG
+236 ANFQQAQQQVMNG
-249 DRDRGGETSAKLQQ
+249 DRDRGGEPSAELKK
-263 FTVKKVKSDNN
+263 FTGVVDSTETTTD
-274 LELRS
+274 S
-279 ENSDFVDNSLFSDV
+279 EAD
-293 ISTSEDESASDLF
+293 SEDTGAFWSIDRVDASEDKLEPAELDSGAIEGSMFAEPIYAMNEESA
-306 GSEFLGE
+306 E
-313 DITEMGSNPD
+313 DETAR
-323 EEITDIFGSES
+323 DIFGN
-334 LEEKLTVSSITV
+334 
-346 ESDDEDALDIF
+346 
-357 GSESLG
+357 ESLG
-363 EEFTDASTT
+363 EQFSDVEPED
-372 IESEAVA
+372 VK
-379 DIFGSESL
+379 DIFGNESL
-387 GEEFTDASTTI
+387 SEEFTDEEGF
-398 ESEAVADI
+398 ESREDVGFFAEENE
-406 FGSESLGEEFTDASI
+406 ESG
-421 TVESEEVTD
+421 
-430 SFFEEKEQSTELMTF
+430 ELMTQI
-445 WGNEQLPDSIA
+445 WGEDAADSLQ
-456 EKTSLDESVAVEGVE
+456 ERSETSSQIISEETSIVPTP
-471 ASAISPLP
+471 ASS
-479 IKSFKP
+479 KS
-485 KATPQEISTRDVRK
+485 KAAPPQEISTRDVRK
-499 SRFSSSNQSNSKQ
+499 SRFGSSKKDSSKSTA
-512 NKDKT
+512 KTDKS
-517 NKNNK
+517 NK

-552 EQIGQFVEEL
+552 EQIGQFVQQL
-562 LNKISYS
+562 LDKISYS
-569 EQIVNELIEVVD
+569 EQIVSELIEVVD
-581 QVYLS
+581 EVYLS

-601 NITHSQIKD
+601 NITQSQAKD
-610 YKSVLPASTVQN
+610 YKSVLPEIVESP
-622 SEARLNK
+622 EAKLNQ
-629 LLELTTTS
+629 LLELTSTS
-637 NSELVNIAERIKNYN
+637 NFELANIAEKIKNHN
-652 KQTQRDTQKQQRML
+652 KQTRRDTQKQQRML

-673 IDTRMSPIGR
+673 IETRMSPIGR

-739 NPEER
+739 NPAER
-744 GQTNKPESGTV
+744 SQTSKPETGTV

-778 IEKIKQAG
+778 IERIKQKG
-786 IEKGLISDEQA
+786 IEKGLISAQQA
-797 AITPPSQLLEL
+797 AVTPPSQLLEL

-815 TADKL
+815 TAEKL

-870 LTKAGGMTY
+870 LTQASGMTY

-891 PTSKDVQIFEGQKVL
+891 PTSKEIQIFEGQKIL
-906 HWSTKDDVE
+906 HWPTKDDVE

-928 PRTISKLEESESNL
+928 PRTIEGLKASESSL

-955 IGLEVDQVLGEQE
+955 IGLEVDRVLGEQE

-1000 GTMLLKDSQYR
+1000 GAALLKDSQYR
-1011 SNTMSQRAFLGGTSF
+1011 SNTISQRAFLGGTSL
-1026 QALPSSSTHT
+1026 QALPSTNSSNL
-1036 QQLPPADSTMSPAL
+1036 QQLPPAGDT
-1050 MPQTILVIDD
+1050 MPQTVLVIDD
-1060 STSLRRTIAMSLEK
+1060 SNSLRRTIAMSLEK
-1074 VCQQVLQADNG
+1074 VCKQVIQADNG
-1085 INALTELKKSGKVE
+1085 INALTELKKSGEVE
-1099 FVVCDLEMPL
+1099 FILCDLEMPL

-1123 EYQDLPIVILTSR
+1123 DYKDLPIVILTSR

-1145 MELGA
+1145 TELGA
-1150 AAYLVKPC
+1150 SAYLVKPC
-1158 PEDELISTITQI
+1158 PEQELIGTITKV
-1170 MQSK
+1170 MQSR

>member
-1 MITDPTIR
+1 MITDPSIR

-36 GDIELSDRPLRV
+36 GDIDPSDRPLRV

-84 YNPELEIDHQT
+84 YNPELEIDRPT

-104 CLSIPLMAEFSKAP
+104 CLRIPLTAEFSKAP

-151 SEELGVDVVQS
+151 SEELGIDVVQS

-175 SVALSEGNTET
+175 SVALSEGDTAT
-186 MTEVLQSQAEIFHGL
+186 MTEVLQSQAEIFLGL

-222 VNPEQ
+222 VNPDRTQ
-227 VKEITEAAI
+227 EITKAAI
-236 ANFQEAQQQVMAG
+236 ANLQQAQQQVMEG
-249 DRDRGGETSAKLQQ
+249 DRDRGGEPSTEL
-263 FTVKKVKSDNN
+263 KKFAGIEDNTLDTPSD
-274 LELRS
+274 EDAGAFWAT
-279 ENSDFVDNSLFSDV
+279 EQADVSD
-293 ISTSEDESASDLF
+293 
-306 GSEFLGE
+306 
-313 DITEMGSNPD
+313 
-323 EEITDIFGSES
+323 SES
-334 LEEKLTVSSITV
+334 LDADSMFAEPIADL
-346 ESDDEDALDIF
+346 ESDATASDMFGDESLGAEFANAEPDTAAEDVADMF
-357 GSESLG
+357 GDESLG
-363 EEFTDASTT
+363 EEFTASEQATEENEDSGLMSQ
-372 IESEAVA
+372 IWGNDSNIADNNFGQSFSETKA
-379 DIFGSESL
+379 
-387 GEEFTDASTTI
+387 
-398 ESEAVADI
+398 
-406 FGSESLGEEFTDASI
+406 
-421 TVESEEVTD
+421 EEVPSVVPTPPT
-430 SFFEEKEQSTELMTF
+430 KLNKQ
-445 WGNEQLPDSIA
+445 
-456 EKTSLDESVAVEGVE
+456 KVAV
-471 ASAISPLP
+471 
-479 IKSFKP
+479 
-485 KATPQEISTRDVRK
+485 PQEISTREVRK
-499 SRFSSSNQSNSKQ
+499 SRFGSSKSNNSKPANKSNSS
-512 NKDKT
+512 
-517 NKNNK
+517 NK

-552 EQIGQFVEEL
+552 EQIGQFVQQL

-569 EQIVNELIEVVD
+569 EQIVNELVEVIERVD
-581 QVYLS
+581 LS
-586 PQQQQLLQELPARLN
+586 PQQEQLLQELPATL
-601 NITHSQIKD
+601 HSAINSEELWEIAPPQTLSELGGD
-610 YKSVLPASTVQN
+610 RQSVL
-622 SEARLNK
+622 SEDENIQSYEEKLHR
-629 LLELTTTS
+629 LLELTANS
-637 NSELVNIAERIKNYN
+637 NSELSDIAEKIKNHN
-652 KQTQRDTQKQQRML
+652 KQTRRDTQKQQRML

-673 IDTRMSPIGR
+673 IETRMSPIGR

-691 LKQLSVTHDKNAELN
+691 LKQLAVTHDKNAELN

-744 GQTNKPESGTV
+744 AQTNKPETGTV
-755 FLRAYYQGSQTVIE
+755 FLRAYYQGSQTIIE

-778 IEKIKQAG
+778 IERIKQKG
-786 IEKGLISDEQA
+786 IEKGLISAQQA
-797 AITPPSQLLEL
+797 AVTSPSQLLEL

-841 GTISIESTPGKGTT
+841 GTITIESTLGKGTT

-870 LTKAGGMTY
+870 LVKGSGMTY

-891 PTSKDVQIFEGQKVL
+891 PTSKEVQIFEGQKIL
-906 HWSTKDDVE
+906 HWPTQDDVE
-915 MVPVRQLSSMIEY
+915 MIPVRQLSSMIEY
-928 PRTISKLEESESNL
+928 PRTISQFETSESSL

-955 IGLEVDQVLGEQE
+955 IGLEVDRVLGEQE

-993 SFTLVID
+993 SLTLVID
-1000 GTMLLKDSQYR
+1000 GAALVKDSQYR
-1011 SNTMSQRAFLGGTSF
+1011 SNTMNQRAFLGGTNI
-1026 QALPSSSTHT
+1026 QALPGSSSTNM
-1036 QQLPPADSTMSPAL
+1036 QQLPPADVAL
-1050 MPQTILVIDD
+1050 PQTILVIDD
-1060 STSLRRTIAMSLEK
+1060 SNSLRRTIAMSLEK
-1074 VCQQVLQADNG
+1074 VTKQVLQADNG
-1085 INALTELKKSGKVE
+1085 INALTELKKSGEVE
-1099 FVVCDLEMPL
+1099 FIVCDLEMPL
-1109 MNGFQFLKAAKNNP
+1109 MNGFQFLKAVKNNP
-1123 EYQDLPIVILTSR
+1123 EYQDLPVVILTSR

-1145 MELGA
+1145 TELGA
-1150 AAYLVKPC
+1150 SAYLVKPC
-1158 PEDELISTITQI
+1158 PEQELIGTITKV
-1170 MQSK
+1170 MQSR

>member
-1 MITDPTIR
+1 MITDPSIR

-95 KKLLYASYD
+95 KKLLYASYE
-104 CLSIPLMAEFSKAP
+104 CLRIPLTAEFSKAP

-151 SEELGVDVVQS
+151 SEELGLDVIKS

-175 SVALSEGNTET
+175 SVALAEGDPEI
-186 MTEVLQSQAEIFHGL
+186 MIEVLQSQAEIFLGL

-222 VNPEQ
+222 ANPEQ
-227 VKEITEAAI
+227 VKGITAAAI
-236 ANFQEAQQQVMAG
+236 ANFQQAQQQVMEG
-249 DRDRGGETSAKLQQ
+249 DRERGGELS
-263 FTVKKVKSDNN
+263 
-274 LELRS
+274 LELQKFACTIDLDEDFPTHFETVDS
-279 ENSDFVDNSLFSDV
+279 SFVVENTNSMFAEA
-293 ISTSEDESASDLF
+293 IEEDEDAR
-306 GSEFLGE
+306 
-313 DITEMGSNPD
+313 
-323 EEITDIFGSES
+323 DIFGSES
-334 LEEKLTVSSITV
+334 LNENFTAIA
-346 ESDDEDALDIF
+346 EDAQENENDKNIF

-363 EEFTDASTT
+363 EDFT
-372 IESEAVA
+372 
-379 DIFGSESL
+379 
-387 GEEFTDASTTI
+387 
-398 ESEAVADI
+398 
-406 FGSESLGEEFTDASI
+406 
-421 TVESEEVTD
+421 EVTNNFQSEFPD
-430 SFFEEKEQSTELMTF
+430 DANSFFDENEDSGELMSQIWGNDTAIDSLEEQSLSDRSEK
-445 WGNEQLPDSIA
+445 IA
-456 EKTSLDESVAVEGVE
+456 EVE
-471 ASAISPLP
+471 ATLVP
-479 IKSFKP
+479 IPVKSSKQ
-485 KATPQEISTRDVRK
+485 KATPPQEISTRDVRK
-499 SRFSSSNQSNSKQ
+499 SRFGSYIKSTAKQTDKASNTS
-512 NKDKT
+512 
-517 NKNNK
+517 K

-537 VGELLINQNKNILKD
+537 VGELLINQNRNILKD
-552 EQIGQFVEEL
+552 EQIGQFVQQL
-562 LNKISYS
+562 LDKISYS
-569 EQIVNELIEVVD
+569 EQIVNELIEVIDEVC
-581 QVYLS
+581 LS

-601 NITHSQIKD
+601 NITKARNKD
-610 YKSVLPASTVQN
+610 YKSVLPASTTLHN
-622 SEARLNK
+622 PEDRLNQ
-629 LLELTTTS
+629 LLELTTLS
-637 NSELVNIAERIKNYN
+637 NSELVNIAERIKNHN
-652 KQTQRDTQKQQRML
+652 KQTRRDTQKQQRML

-673 IDTRMSPIGR
+673 IETRMSPIGR

-691 LKQLSVTHDKNAELN
+691 LQQLSVTHDKNAELN
-706 ITGSHILIDKTIEE
+706 IIGSHILIDKTIEE

-739 NPEER
+739 KPEER
-744 GQTNKPESGTV
+744 AQTSKPETGTV

-778 IEKIKQAG
+778 IEKIKQVG
-786 IEKGLISDEQA
+786 IEKGLISAQQA
-797 AITPPSQLLEL
+797 AVTPPSQLLEL

-827 VGMDVVRSQIEEMN
+827 VGMDVVRSQIDELN

-870 LTKAGGMTY
+870 LTKASGMTY

-891 PTSKDVQIFEGQKVL
+891 PTSKEVQIFEGQKIL
-906 HWSTKDDVE
+906 HWPTKDDVE

-928 PRTISKLEESESNL
+928 PRTISQLEDSESSL

-955 IGLEVDQVLGEQE
+955 IGLEVDRVLGEQE

-993 SFTLVID
+993 SLTLVVD
-1000 GTMLLKDSQYR
+1000 GAALLKDSQYR
-1011 SNTMSQRAFLGGTSF
+1011 SNTMSQRAFLGGTSL
-1026 QALPSSSTHT
+1026 QALPSSSHANN
-1036 QQLPPADSTMSPAL
+1036 QQLPPASVL
-1050 MPQTILVIDD
+1050 MPQTVLVVDD
-1060 STSLRRTIAMSLEK
+1060 SNSLRRTIVMSLEK
-1074 VCQQVLQADNG
+1074 VCKQVLQADNG
-1085 INALTELKKSGKVE
+1085 INALTELKKSGQVE
-1099 FVVCDLEMPL
+1099 LVVCDLEMPL
-1109 MNGFQFLKAAKNNP
+1109 MTGFQFLKAAKNNP
-1123 EYQDLPIVILTSR
+1123 EYQDLPIIILTSR

-1158 PEDELISTITQI
+1158 PEQQLIGTITQI
-1170 MQSK
+1170 MQSQMT

>member
-1 MITDPTIR
+1 MITDPSIR

-36 GDIELSDRPLRV
+36 GDIDISDRPLRV

-84 YNPELEIDHQT
+84 YSPELEIDLKT

-104 CLSIPLMAEFSKAP
+104 CLRIPLTAEFSKAP

-175 SVALSEGNTET
+175 STALAGGNTET
-186 MTEVLQSQAEIFHGL
+186 MTEVLQSQAEIFLAL

-222 VNPEQ
+222 VNPDR
-227 VKEITEAAI
+227 VKEIIKAAI
-236 ANFQEAQQQVMAG
+236 ANLQQAQQQVMDG
-249 DRDRGGETSAKLQQ
+249 DRDRGGEPSKELQEYAG
-263 FTVKKVKSDNN
+263 TVNN
-274 LELRS
+274 
-279 ENSDFVDNSLFSDV
+279 
-293 ISTSEDESASDLF
+293 TADESESNEDAEAFWTTEQTDVAPFNTDSTDEDSMFAEPIEGLESDATDSNMF
-306 GSEFLGE
+306 EEEFLDAE
-313 DITEMGSNPD
+313 FTSVEPD
-323 EEITDIFGSES
+323 VEAEVVDMFG
-334 LEEKLTVSSITV
+334 
-346 ESDDEDALDIF
+346 D
-357 GSESLG
+357 ESLG
-363 EEFTDASTT
+363 EQFAGDEQPSDDNTD
-372 IESEAVA
+372 
-379 DIFGSESL
+379 
-387 GEEFTDASTTI
+387 
-398 ESEAVADI
+398 
-406 FGSESLGEEFTDASI
+406 
-421 TVESEEVTD
+421 D
-430 SFFEEKEQSTELMTF
+430 SFFKEDESGLTNQI
-445 WGNEQLPDSIA
+445 WGNDADVVADSFGQSFVETKDQELPSIVPV
-456 EKTSLDESVAVEGVE
+456 TSTSSKKQQA
-471 ASAISPLP
+471 A
-479 IKSFKP
+479 
-485 KATPQEISTRDVRK
+485 PQEISTRDVRK
-499 SRFSSSNQSNSKQ
+499 SRFGSSKPNKPKAASKGNS
-512 NKDKT
+512 
-517 NKNNK
+517 NK

-537 VGELLINQNKNILKD
+537 VAELLINQNRNILKD
-552 EQIGQFVEEL
+552 EQIAQFVQQL

-569 EQIVNELIEVVD
+569 EQVVNELIEVVE
-581 QVYLS
+581 QANLS
-586 PQQQQLLQELPARLN
+586 PQQEQLLQTLPSTLNSIINSDELREIASTRTSSNL
-601 NITHSQIKD
+601 TCDRQ
-610 YKSVLPASTVQN
+610 SVLTDDF
-622 SEARLNK
+622 LNAEEKLHK
-629 LLELTTTS
+629 LLELTASS
-637 NSELVNIAERIKNYN
+637 NSELAELAEKIKNHN
-652 KQTQRDTQKQQRML
+652 KQTTRDTQKQQRML

-691 LKQLSVTHDKNAELN
+691 LKQLSVTHDKNAELS

-739 NPEER
+739 KPEER
-744 GQTNKPESGTV
+744 AQTNKPEAGTV

-778 IEKIKQAG
+778 IEKIKQTG
-786 IEKGLISDEQA
+786 IDKNLISARQA
-797 AITPPSQLLEL
+797 AVTPPSQLLEL

-815 TADKL
+815 TAEKL

-841 GTISIESTPGKGTT
+841 GTISIESTLGKGTT

-870 LTKAGGMTY
+870 LVEGSGMTY

-891 PTSKDVQIFEGQKVL
+891 PTSKEVQIFEGQKIL
-906 HWSTKDDVE
+906 HWQTQDDVE

-928 PRTISKLEESESNL
+928 PRTIPQLKTSESSL

-955 IGLEVDQVLGEQE
+955 IGLEVDRVLGEQE
-968 LVIRPLGS
+968 LVIRPVGS

-993 SFTLVID
+993 SLTLVID
-1000 GTMLLKDSQYR
+1000 GAALVKDSQYR
-1011 SNTMSQRAFLGGTSF
+1011 SNTMNQRAFLGGTSI
-1026 QALPSSSTHT
+1026 QALPGSSNVDI
-1036 QQLPPADSTMSPAL
+1036 QQLPPATAPL
-1050 MPQTILVIDD
+1050 PQTILVIDD
-1060 STSLRRTIAMSLEK
+1060 SNSLRRTIAMSLEK
-1074 VCQQVLQADNG
+1074 FTQQVLQADNG
-1085 INALTELKKSGKVE
+1085 INALAELKKSGEVE
-1099 FVVCDLEMPL
+1099 FIVCDLEMPL
-1109 MNGFQFLKAAKNNP
+1109 MNGFQFLKAVKNNP
-1123 EYQDLPIVILTSR
+1123 DYQDIPVIILTSR
-1136 DSDKHRQLA
+1136 DSDKHRSLA
-1145 MELGA
+1145 TELGA
-1150 AAYLVKPC
+1150 SAYLVKPC
-1158 PEDELISTITQI
+1158 PEQELIGTISKV